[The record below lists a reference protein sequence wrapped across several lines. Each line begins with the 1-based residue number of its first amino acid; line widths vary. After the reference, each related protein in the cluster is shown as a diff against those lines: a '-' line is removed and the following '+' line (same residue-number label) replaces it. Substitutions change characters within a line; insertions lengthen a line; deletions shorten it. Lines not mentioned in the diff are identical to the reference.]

1 MRSIIRH
8 IRYPLLSL
16 FLVFGLIAAE
26 ACADVSDTV
35 SRTFQVQPGGTLT
48 LESDLGSVKVQTS
61 SQNVVEVNV
70 DRRANV
76 IGNIRGKEILE
87 RFQVEFDQKGN
98 DVEVTGEMEDRRR
111 SRLQVHYRI
120 TIPEKYNVDLS
131 TAGGS
136 IDVADL
142 DGSVISRTAGGSIQI
157 GKVRGPV
164 SAKTA
169 GGSIRLGGSSGNV
182 ELKTAGGSI
191 IVGRVLSDVKVETS
205 GGSIHL
211 GEVNGT
217 LEARTAGG
225 SITIAGVTDAVDA
238 RTSGGSVEATLLSQ
252 PKGDCR
258 LATSA
263 GSVTVN
269 VPENIQLDIEARSMG
284 GKIITDLPITVRGEL
299 SQGRIEG
306 TLNGGGPLLELKTS
320 AGNISISRGKKVL

>member
-8 IRYPLLSL
+8 IKYPLLSL
-16 FLVFGLIAAE
+16 FLVLGFIAAE

-48 LESDLGSVKVQTS
+48 LESDLGSVNVRTGN
-61 SQNVVEVNV
+61 QNVVEVNV
-70 DRRANV
+70 ERRANV
-76 IGNIRGKEILE
+76 IGSIQGKEILE
-87 RFQVEFDQKGN
+87 RFQIEFNQDGN
-98 DVEVTGEMEDRRR
+98 DVEVIGEIDNHRRN
-111 SRLQVHYRI
+111 RLQVRYRI
-120 TIPEKYNVDLS
+120 MIPKEYNINLS

-136 IDVADL
+136 IDIADL
-142 DGSVISRTAGGSIQI
+142 DGSVVSRTAGGSIQI

-169 GGSIRLGGSSGNV
+169 GGSIRLGGSGRNV

-191 IVGRVLSDVKVETS
+191 VVGRVLSSAKVETS

-211 GEVNGT
+211 GEINGT

-225 SITIAGVTDAVDA
+225 SITIDGVTDAVDA

-258 LATSA
+258 LTTSA

-269 VPENIQLDIEARSMG
+269 IPEDVRLDIEARSMG

-306 TLNGGGPLLELKTS
+306 TLNGGGPLLELRTS